1 MGQKGHKRAHLTIEG
16 RVQGVCFRAF
26 TAETARREGV
36 RGWVKNL
43 HDGDVE
49 ALFEGAE
56 SAVAKVVAACYKG
69 PPGALVTNV
78 KLTWQEYKGEFETF
92 SIRY

>member
-1 MGQKGHKRAHLTIEG
+1 MTQKRNKRAHLTIEG

-36 RGWVKNL
+36 RGWVRNL
-43 HDGDVE
+43 DSGDVE
-49 ALFEGAE
+49 AVFEGTE
-56 SAVAKVVAACYKG
+56 SAVSKVVAACYKG

-78 KLTWQEYKGEFETF
+78 KLKWPEYKGEFETF